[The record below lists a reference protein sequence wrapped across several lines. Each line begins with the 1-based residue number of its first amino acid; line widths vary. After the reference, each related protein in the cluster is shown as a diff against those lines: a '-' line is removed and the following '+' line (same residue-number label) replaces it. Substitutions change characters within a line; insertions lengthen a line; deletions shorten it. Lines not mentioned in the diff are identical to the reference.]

1 VRWRRAGRAL
11 PALLWA
17 AGIRLL
23 SSMPDP
29 PGGSLADVPHLD
41 KLAHAGLFGVLAAL
55 LRLAGLPPVW
65 AVTTAGAWGVLDEAF
80 QAGVPGRDPSA
91 ADVAADLVGAV
102 LAVIAVRWLA
112 RRRWGARYR
121 GDRNGGPTS

>member
-1 VRWRRAGRAL
+1 VRPSRIARAL
-11 PALLWA
+11 PALVWA

-23 SSMPDP
+23 SSLPDP
-29 PGGSLADVPHLD
+29 PGGRLADVPHLD

-55 LRLAGLPPVW
+55 LRLAGLPPAW
-65 AVTTAGAWGVLDEAF
+65 AVAMAGAGGILDEVL
-80 QAGVPGRDPSA
+80 QARVPGRDPSA

-112 RRRWGARYR
+112 PRRRSAGYR
-121 GDRNGGPTS
+121 GGRNGGPTS

>member
-1 VRWRRAGRAL
+1 VSWGRWARAL

-29 PGGSLADVPHLD
+29 PGGRLADVPHLD

-55 LRLAGLPPVW
+55 LRLAGLPPAW
-65 AVTTAGAWGVLDEAF
+65 AVAVAGAWGVLDEAF

-91 ADVAADLVGAV
+91 ADVAADVAGAV

-112 RRRWGARYR
+112 RRRGGAGYR
-121 GDRNGGPTS
+121 DGRNGGPTS